1 MYKTKKKVHNINIKL
16 KCYKNGVIFMKE
28 EQKEKILEELNK
40 YVQKP
45 IVIKQTGFIL
55 SEFFINSLIYEIKL
69 DTLTLRDEKENIYI
83 SINLNQ
89 VYKEETSKN
98 SIQMFLDNDT
108 EICIQI

>member
-1 MYKTKKKVHNINIKL
+1 
-16 KCYKNGVIFMKE
+16 MKE

>member
-1 MYKTKKKVHNINIKL
+1 
-16 KCYKNGVIFMKE
+16 MKE
-28 EQKEKILEELNK
+28 EQKEKILGELNK
-40 YVQKP
+40 HVQKP
-45 IVIKQTGFIL
+45 VIIKQTGFIS
-55 SEFFINSLIYEIKL
+55 SEFFINSLTYKIGI